1 MVKYSLIFVLYFF
14 ISLPAFGLG
23 ITQGYEFGPGDS
35 LSISVYQENDLAYSG
50 QISQQGLVDL
60 PLLGSINLSG
70 LTQKEAKSHL
80 EALLK
85 DGYLVSP
92 SVSIQVSSYRPFF
105 IYGEVRSPGSYKYQ
119 PDITLEQ
126 VIALSGGLK
135 DRASRKK
142 WTIQRGVDKSTFVAE
157 PSTIILPGD
166 VIKIEKSFF

>member
-1 MVKYSLIFVLYFF
+1 MVKYSLMIFICLLIFPAYSSG
-14 ISLPAFGLG
+14 IS
-23 ITQGYEFGPGDS
+23 QGYEFGPGDS

-50 QISQQGLVDL
+50 QISQQGLVHL
-60 PLLGSINLSG
+60 PLLGSVKLSG
-70 LTQKEAKSHL
+70 LTQKAAKSHIETL
-80 EALLK
+80 FK

-105 IYGEVRSPGSYKYQ
+105 IYGEVRNPGSYKYQ

-142 WTIQRGVDKSTFVAE
+142 WTIQRGIDKSTFVAE
-157 PSTIILPGD
+157 SATIILPGD

>member
-1 MVKYSLIFVLYFF
+1 MVKYSLIIF
-14 ISLPAFGLG
+14 IYSLVFPAYGLG
-23 ITQGYEFGPGDS
+23 ISQGYEFGPGDS
-35 LSISVYQENDLAYSG
+35 LTISVYQESDLAYSG
-50 QISQQGLVDL
+50 QISQQGLVDF
-60 PLLGSINLSG
+60 PLLGSVNLSG

-80 EALLK
+80 EGLLK

-135 DRASRKK
+135 DRASRKT
-142 WTIQRGVDKSTFVAE
+142 WTIQRGIEKSTFIAKS
-157 PSTIILPGD
+157 STIILPGD